1 MWHAN
6 TKTKL
11 IEINGN
17 LTANISRISLDA
29 SSNSSLDM
37 QRELIANVS
46 SNVVN
51 GSNSA
56 NVSSSSTVEA
66 YEGRDVILTFVTES
80 YPPLQNQ
87 HWTTPANI
95 NNNNNVTVYQESFT
109 DKGFRLLV
117 VYNIVNTLTLQFTKV
132 FFPML

>member
-1 MWHAN
+1 
-6 TKTKL
+6 
-11 IEINGN
+11 
-17 LTANISRISLDA
+17 
-29 SSNSSLDM
+29 M